1 MYDDYWYPGKV
12 AKWTFLFLD
21 FSTPIINLV
30 MCELEISL
38 EYCMEW
44 QRGRIVGN
52 PLTLKPIT
60 VTVNFTVRLEC
71 CIEWQRG
78 IIVGGEGSTLFH
90 FVM

>member
-1 MYDDYWYPGKV
+1 
-12 AKWTFLFLD
+12 
-21 FSTPIINLV
+21 
-30 MCELEISL
+30 
-38 EYCMEW
+38 MEW

-78 IIVGGEGSTLFH
+78 IIVGGGGGGGGGVNSLSLCDVIGTNYCNFLYFFFLVCPSCHYLQLLYLFQG
-90 FVM
+90 